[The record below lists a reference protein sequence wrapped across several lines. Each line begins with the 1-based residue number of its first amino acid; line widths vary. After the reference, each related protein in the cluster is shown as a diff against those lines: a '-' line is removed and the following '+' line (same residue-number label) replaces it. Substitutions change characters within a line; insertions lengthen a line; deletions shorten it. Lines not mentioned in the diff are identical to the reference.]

1 MSFDW
6 RPRACK
12 PARRQPPE
20 KNRDDHQ
27 TAIENRISRPRRE
40 VHNLKKPKTDREE
53 AWKAQPGLL
62 LRFQSR
68 KRVKI
73 GSRLERNQIRRNGP
87 RSSFGV
93 VIFTGYLVWII
104 NNSREPGYR

>member
-1 MSFDW
+1 MSFDL

-20 KNRDDHQ
+20 QNRNDYQ

-40 VHNLKKPKTDREE
+40 VHNLKKPKTDQEE

-62 LRFQSR
+62 LMFQSR
-68 KRVKI
+68 KRVKFE
-73 GSRLERNQIRRNGP
+73 SRLEKNQIRRN
-87 RSSFGV
+87 RRLSSFGM
-93 VIFTGYLVWII
+93 VIFTG
-104 NNSREPGYR
+104 

>member
-12 PARRQPPE
+12 PARRQPPDQ
-20 KNRDDHQ
+20 NRNDYQ
-27 TAIENRISRPRRE
+27 TAIVNRISRPRRE
-40 VHNLKKPKTDREE
+40 VHNLKKPKTDQEE

-62 LRFQSR
+62 PMFQSR

-73 GSRLERNQIRRNGP
+73 ESRLEKNQIRHNRP

-93 VIFTGYLVWII
+93 VIFMG
-104 NNSREPGYR
+104 

>member
-12 PARRQPPE
+12 PARHQPPE
-20 KNRDDHQ
+20 QNRDDHQ

-53 AWKAQPGLL
+53 LWKAQPGLL
-62 LRFQSR
+62 LMFQSR
-68 KRVKI
+68 KRVKFE
-73 GSRLERNQIRRNGP
+73 SRLEKNQIRLNGR

-93 VIFTGYLVWII
+93 VIFTG
-104 NNSREPGYR
+104 

>member
-12 PARRQPPE
+12 PARHQPPE
-20 KNRDDHQ
+20 QNRNDYQ

-40 VHNLKKPKTDREE
+40 VHNLKKPKTDPEE
-53 AWKAQPGLL
+53 AWKDQSGLL
-62 LRFQSR
+62 LMFQSR

-73 GSRLERNQIRRNGP
+73 ESRLEKNQIRRNGR

-93 VIFTGYLVWII
+93 VIFMG
-104 NNSREPGYR
+104 

>member
-20 KNRDDHQ
+20 QNRNDYQ
-27 TAIENRISRPRRE
+27 TVIENRISQSRRE
-40 VHNLKKPKTDREE
+40 VHNLKKPKTDQKEV
-53 AWKAQPGLL
+53 WNAQSGLL
-62 LRFQSR
+62 LMFQSR

-73 GSRLERNQIRRNGP
+73 
-87 RSSFGV
+87 
-93 VIFTGYLVWII
+93 
-104 NNSREPGYR
+104 

>member
-20 KNRDDHQ
+20 QNRNDHQ
-27 TAIENRISRPRRE
+27 TAIENRISRPRRQ
-40 VHNLKKPKTDREE
+40 VHNLKKLKTDQEE
-53 AWKAQPGLL
+53 AWKAQSGLL
-62 LRFQSR
+62 LMFQSP

-73 GSRLERNQIRRNGP
+73 GPCLENNQIRRNRP
-87 RSSFGV
+87 RSSLGL
-93 VIFTGYLVWII
+93 VIFTG
-104 NNSREPGYR
+104 

>member
-20 KNRDDHQ
+20 QNRNDYQ
-27 TAIENRISRPRRE
+27 TAIENRISRPRRQ

-53 AWKAQPGLL
+53 AWKAQSGLL
-62 LRFQSR
+62 LMFQSR

-73 GSRLERNQIRRNGP
+73 ESRLEKNQIRRNGR

-93 VIFTGYLVWII
+93 VIFMG
-104 NNSREPGYR
+104 

>member
-12 PARRQPPE
+12 PARRQEPPE
-20 KNRDDHQ
+20 QNRDDHQ

-40 VHNLKKPKTDREE
+40 VHNLKKPKTDQEE

-62 LRFQSR
+62 LMFQSR

-73 GSRLERNQIRRNGP
+73 GSRLERNQIRRNRP

-93 VIFTGYLVWII
+93 VIFTG
-104 NNSREPGYR
+104 

>member
-12 PARRQPPE
+12 PARHQPPE
-20 KNRDDHQ
+20 QNRNDHQ
-27 TAIENRISRPRRE
+27 TAIINRISRPRRE
-40 VHNLKKPKTDREE
+40 VHNLKKPKTDPEE
-53 AWKAQPGLL
+53 AWKDQSGLL
-62 LRFQSR
+62 LMFQSR

-73 GSRLERNQIRRNGP
+73 ESRLEKNQIRRNGR

-93 VIFTGYLVWII
+93 VIFMG
-104 NNSREPGYR
+104 

>member
-20 KNRDDHQ
+20 QNRNDYQ

-40 VHNLKKPKTDREE
+40 VHNLKKPKTGQEE
-53 AWKAQPGLL
+53 AWRAQPGLL
-62 LRFQSR
+62 LMFQSR
-68 KRVKI
+68 KRVKFE
-73 GSRLERNQIRRNGP
+73 SRLEKNQIRRNGR

-93 VIFTGYLVWII
+93 VIFTG
-104 NNSREPGYR
+104 